1 MQSKNKQRLLETLN
15 TDQYFKLFSD
25 LFSKNFLSADAR
37 NEFKKIEK
45 REHEINDLIN
55 KTGNKT
61 IRSFETETFSRIVT
75 LNVELEV
82 KIDKV
87 DKWCDEEIYKFSE
100 SNKP

>member
-1 MQSKNKQRLLETLN
+1 MENKEKRLKMQSKNKQRLLETLN

-25 LFSKNFLSADAR
+25 LFSKNFLSADTG

-61 IRSFETETFSRIVT
+61 IRSFERETFSRIVT
-75 LNVELEV
+75 LNVELEE

-87 DKWCDEEIYKFSE
+87 DK
-100 SNKP
+100 